1 MERLIKLLKENNLTF
16 GTVESMTGG
25 LFAATL
31 TSYPGVSSFY
41 KGSLITYAAEEKIHF
56 ANVKKETIDKY
67 SVVSPEVALEMAQ
80 GGKTSLNVDVCLSIT
95 GNAGPSVDK
104 GNKEVGEIYIG
115 LAFDNKSIF
124 KKINLKGDRND
135 IRSMSI
141 KEMIEFVLQN
151 VKNKHK

>member
-1 MERLIKLLKENNLTF
+1 
-16 GTVESMTGG
+16 MTGG

-41 KGSLITYAAEEKIHF
+41 KGSLITYAAEEKIRF

-80 GGKTSLNVDVCLSIT
+80 GGKASLNVDVCLSIT

-115 LAFDNKSIF
+115 LAYDNKAIF

>member
-1 MERLIKLLKENNLTF
+1 MERLIKFKENNLTF

-41 KGSLITYAAEEKIHF
+41 KGSLITYAAEEKIRF

-80 GGKTSLNVDVCLSIT
+80 GGKASLNVDVCLSIT

-115 LAFDNKSIF
+115 LAYDNKAIF

>member
-1 MERLIKLLKENNLTF
+1 
-16 GTVESMTGG
+16 
-25 LFAATL
+25 
-31 TSYPGVSSFY
+31 
-41 KGSLITYAAEEKIHF
+41 
-56 ANVKKETIDKY
+56 
-67 SVVSPEVALEMAQ
+67 MAQ
-80 GGKTSLNVDVCLSIT
+80 GGKASLNVDVCLSIT

-115 LAFDNKSIF
+115 LAYDNKAIF

>member
-1 MERLIKLLKENNLTF
+1 M
-16 GTVESMTGG
+16 
-25 LFAATL
+25 
-31 TSYPGVSSFY
+31 SSFY
-41 KGSLITYAAEEKIHF
+41 KGSLITYAAEEKIRF

-80 GGKTSLNVDVCLSIT
+80 GGKASLNVDVCLSIT

-115 LAFDNKSIF
+115 LAFDDKSIF

-141 KEMIEFVLQN
+141 KEMIRYAIDN
-151 VKNKHK
+151 VPSSATESFAQFHYIKNDVIKEETALLFKYYNGSLKTFQI